1 MTSEPVQLFAPTQP
15 GPAEEEIGPSFV
27 EMARVVASIAA
38 TRILLLIAVLTGS
51 GIWIWTIA
59 DPTRDRLFAAIAYSI
74 VFVVPQVALF
84 WRRG

>member
-1 MTSEPVQLFAPTQP
+1 MTAPTPLFAPAQP
-15 GPAEEEIGPSFV
+15 GPAEEADIGPSFV

-38 TRILLLIAVLTGS
+38 TRILLLIAVLTGAL
-51 GIWIWTIA
+51 IWGFTIWE
-59 DPTRDRLFAAIAYSI
+59 PTHDRIGAAVAYSI